1 MFSKLIKKVF
11 KETTNIADIT
21 PATFNATGIYNPRYG
36 KQKIYVTGQG
46 GTGTYTPGNPYDNS
60 YTNSG
65 TYTPGSPYDN
75 SYTNSGTYTPGNPFN
90 NSYTNL
96 GTYTPGNPF
105 DNSYTNSGTYTPGS
119 PYDNSYTNSG
129 TYTPGNP
136 FDNSYTNS
144 PVVVAPLLGVKVG
157 TNYYTYGTYWVNY
170 TTLSPNTVGQYY
182 NGRQDLAGGTNLYN
196 NYAATPYSTPF
207 VPQTYIVLTGAVP
220 PSYSVFPFSQTNA
233 DVYGNVP
240 GSTTPG
246 NYVAGNTGVYAGTY
260 TPGNYVAGNTGVYAG
275 TYTSGNYVAGN
286 TGVYAGTYT
295 SGNYVAGNTGVYAG
309 TYTSGNYVAG
319 NTGVYA
325 GTYTSGN
332 YVAGN
337 TGVYAGTYTPGNY
350 VAGNSGTYSATVNA
364 GSSTNVFG
372 VTLPGGYG
380 GSASIVPLT
389 IAIPVTT
396 YGTSPGSTYSTSPIS
411 ITVPSGGYVT
421 ITFTL

>member
-65 TYTPGSPYDN
+65 TYTPGNPFDN

-90 NSYTNL
+90 NSYTN
-96 GTYTPGNPF
+96 
-105 DNSYTNSGTYTPGS
+105 SGTYTPGS
-119 PYDNSYTNSG
+119 PYDNSYTNAG
-129 TYTPGNP
+129 NYTPGNP
-136 FDNSYTNS
+136 YDNSYTNS

-157 TNYYTYGTYWVNY
+157 TNYYVYGTYWVNY
-170 TTLSPNTVGQYY
+170 TTLSPTSSGQYY
-182 NGRQDLAGGTNLYN
+182 NGRQDIASGSNLYN
-196 NYAATPYSTPF
+196 NYAATPYSSPVTPS
-207 VPQTYIVLTGAVP
+207 TYIVMGFVP
-220 PSYSVFPFSQTNA
+220 PSYTVFPFTPTYA

-260 TPGNYVAGNTGVYAG
+260 TPGNYVAGN
-275 TYTSGNYVAGN
+275 S
-286 TGVYAGTYT
+286 
-295 SGNYVAGNTGVYAG
+295 
-309 TYTSGNYVAG
+309 
-319 NTGVYA
+319 GVYA